1 MDSTRHRFILAIGLG
16 AAAFLAGCSTTP
28 AAPPAYHATGL
39 GTEETSIPFARM
51 DNSIYDWQADGQIG
65 LWVQDIHRDWY
76 YAKLLGPCYGLDWAV
91 GIGFQPRGNQLDKF
105 SSITVVR
112 ERSICQFTSFVHSDP
127 PPSSSKKKKA
137 SGTAAESATTPP
149 ASK

>member
-1 MDSTRHRFILAIGLG
+1 MDNTRHRFTSVVMGLG
-16 AAAFLAGCSTTP
+16 AVALLAGCSSTPTTP
-28 AAPPAYHATGL
+28 MYHATGL
-39 GTEETSIPFARM
+39 STEEASIPFARM
-51 DNSIYDWQADGQIG
+51 DNSIYDWQADGQDG
-65 LWVQDIHRDWY
+65 LWVQDIHRDWF

-112 ERSICQFTSFVHSDP
+112 ERSICQFTSFVRSDP

-137 SGTAAESATTPP
+137 SGTAEESPATPP
-149 ASK
+149 DTK